1 MQKLNIIL
9 REVMFM
15 KKIVSLM
22 IIFWIGC
29 ITFQFLYT
37 QPQKVLIVRP
47 INGI

>member
-15 KKIVSLM
+15 KKIINLM
-22 IIFWIGC
+22 ILFWIGC
-29 ITFQFLYT
+29 IMFQFLYT
-37 QPQKVLIVRP
+37 KPQRVLIVRS